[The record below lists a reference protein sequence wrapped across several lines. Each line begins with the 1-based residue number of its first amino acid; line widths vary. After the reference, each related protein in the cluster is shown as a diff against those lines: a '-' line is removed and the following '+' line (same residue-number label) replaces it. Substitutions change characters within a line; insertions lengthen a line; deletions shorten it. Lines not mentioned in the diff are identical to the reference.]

1 MQPLNPRIYSYIII
15 CPFFCGTVCL
25 WFSGLRW
32 APGWILTF
40 SYDAI
45 VIAQLSTTLWSSIP
59 IAIVSPLCLFQTPQL
74 LISPRLHI
82 WTFSSAVRC
91 TTTARLL
98 SAGGWTSS
106 VVKPTV
112 ANQIQWRKGCM
123 EGGIGFYIPWL
134 STHCLHL
141 VSPRNR
147 PSRPGE
153 AAPPKK
159 HYEPW
164 LKLHRGI
171 HGTAGWSVMVGEA
184 TARAKADGGIW
195 AYWLVRGPYH
205 QYASGIWGTEL
216 LHALTYHTHT
226 HIYIYIQLD
235 DIWCS
240 LINSKHIFWGSYG
253 DLIAF
258 GLLVSIAQS
267 LMQLRCGSLCL
278 SIPASALGSAWQ
290 CP

>member
-1 MQPLNPRIYSYIII
+1 MELNPHCDCFPIVFVSNTPI
-15 CPFFCGTVCL
+15 VN
-25 WFSGLRW
+25 
-32 APGWILTF
+32 LT
-40 SYDAI
+40 
-45 VIAQLSTTLWSSIP
+45 P
-59 IAIVSPLCLFQTPQL
+59 
-74 LISPRLHI
+74 LHI

-123 EGGIGFYIPWL
+123 EGGIGFTWFYIPWL
-134 STHCLHL
+134 STHCLRL
-141 VSPRNR
+141 VSP
-147 PSRPGE
+147 PSQQTISTWWGCATQE
-153 AAPPKK
+153 ALRALAETPPWD
-159 HYEPW
+159 PW
-164 LKLHRGI
+164 YHRVIGDGWRSY
-171 HGTAGWSVMVGEA
+171 GTGKTWRGNL
-184 TARAKADGGIW
+184 GL
-195 AYWLVRGPYH
+195 LVRGPYH

-226 HIYIYIQLD
+226 HIYIIDPYIQLD